1 MENNG
6 ILQGNATGIISASS
20 LLGSAPFFDTSAGQ
34 IGTAFSMPLWGTP
47 DLIKTTEVGETIEMM
62 YKETS
67 MITYAVY
74 PSPPPEVR
82 VFKIVYSCQDG
93 KWHKSPPIYGKIIPA
108 VSESYE
114 FE

>member
-6 ILQGNATGIISASS
+6 IFQGSS
-20 LLGSAPFFDTSAGQ
+20 NHNHQGSFGSSHFDHNTTTFHLG
-34 IGTAFSMPLWGTP
+34 WGTP
-47 DLIKTTEVGETIEMM
+47 ILIKTTEVGETIEMM

-67 MITYAVY
+67 MITNLSYLQHPY
-74 PSPPPEVR
+74 DQR